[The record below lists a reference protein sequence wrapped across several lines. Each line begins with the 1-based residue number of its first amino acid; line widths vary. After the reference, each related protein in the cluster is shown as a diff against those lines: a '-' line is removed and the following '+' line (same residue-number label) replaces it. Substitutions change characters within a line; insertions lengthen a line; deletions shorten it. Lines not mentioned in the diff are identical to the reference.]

1 MEEKKAKILIVDDEP
16 DIRKVVRL
24 LLSKKGYIISEVGDG
39 ESAVSAVEN
48 DDIDLII
55 MDIMMP
61 KMSGVE
67 ATKKI
72 RENSF
77 IPILFLTAKS
87 LDKDKE
93 GAYFSGGDDYL
104 VKPFSSV
111 ELLLKVESLLRRYM
125 IYNGKGS
132 DKTDDMMLLGG
143 VCVNSER
150 REVSKNGIII
160 DLRGRES
167 DMFFYLLEHR
177 GEIVETGTLY
187 EAVWGEPTLSSGENN
202 VMVNMLSLRKKL
214 EDDPS
219 SPRLLKTVWGRGY
232 LLE

>member
-1 MEEKKAKILIVDDEP
+1 MKILIVDDEP

-24 LLSKKGYIISEVGDG
+24 LLSKKGYEISEVGDG
-39 ESAVSAVEN
+39 ESAVAAVQN
-48 DDIDLII
+48 SDIDLVI

-61 KMSGVE
+61 KMSGIE
-67 ATKKI
+67 ATRKI
-72 RENSF
+72 REISF

-125 IYNGKGS
+125 VYSKRGMEES
-132 DKTDDMMLLGG
+132 DDMILSEG
-143 VCVNSER
+143 VCANPKR
-150 REVSKNGIII
+150 REVTKNGSVI

-177 GEIVETGTLY
+177 GEIVDTGTLY